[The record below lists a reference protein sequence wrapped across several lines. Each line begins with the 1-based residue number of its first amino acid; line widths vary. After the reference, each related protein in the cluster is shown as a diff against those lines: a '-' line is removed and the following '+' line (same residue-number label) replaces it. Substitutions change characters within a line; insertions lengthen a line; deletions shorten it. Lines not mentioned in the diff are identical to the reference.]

1 MGLEVAVL
9 QNIENVFLYKSLFE
23 IVSFALVPMWKMTPM
38 LCLLLYEVKGE
49 NKTLH
54 NYHLM
59 DDMAMLFI
67 SR

>member
-23 IVSFALVPMWKMTPM
+23 IVSFALIPMLKMTPM
-38 LCLLLYEVKGE
+38 LCLLLFEVEDEK
-49 NKTLH
+49 KTLH

>member
-23 IVSFALVPMWKMTPM
+23 IVSFALIPMWKMTPM
-38 LCLLLYEVKGE
+38 LHFLLFDVEGGKA
-49 NKTLH
+49 TLH
-54 NYHLM
+54 NYCLM
-59 DDMAMLFI
+59 DDMTMLWI